1 MSQTTSQSS
10 TCANSPTLFEQL
22 QANYPWPLLQYPDRT
37 LTPQLARWTHPMPVN
52 NARACKNWQMASTH
66 AAMVAQFVAIL
77 HWPLKQVLQQ
87 FGQSAPIMEMA

>member
-1 MSQTTSQSS
+1 
-10 TCANSPTLFEQL
+10 
-22 QANYPWPLLQYPDRT
+22 
-37 LTPQLARWTHPMPVN
+37 MPVN